1 MTSGKEIGRINRA
14 ARGRRLARKMLEHW
28 QLYLMALPALAYI
41 LLFVYKP
48 MYGIIIA
55 FKNYKFKLGILGSK
69 WVGLSN
75 FRRLLESYWFP
86 IILRNTLTLS
96 GLSLLIGFPVPIIL
110 ALMVNEVQR
119 EAPKRLFQT
128 VSYAPHFISTVV
140 VCGMIQIFLSPS
152 SGIINN
158 LIERLGGQAVYFMQD
173 ARLFKWIYVIS
184 GIWQEA
190 GWGAIIYFAALSG
203 VDKALIEASQ
213 IDGASRMQ
221 RIRYVNLP
229 MLTPTILV
237 MLILRCGSLLSVGYE
252 KVYLLQNSTNL
263 TGSEIIS
270 TYVYK
275 VGLES
280 SDFSFSTATNLLNS
294 LVNCVILISV
304 NFLASRLTETS
315 LW

>member
-28 QLYLMALPALAYI
+28 QLYLMALPALTYI

-158 LIERLGGQAVYFMQD
+158 MIERLGGQAVYFMQE

>member
-28 QLYLMALPALAYI
+28 QLYLMALPALTYI

-158 LIERLGGQAVYFMQD
+158 MIERLGGQAVYFMQD

-275 VGLES
+275 IGLEN

>member
-41 LLFVYKP
+41 LLFVHKP

-128 VSYAPHFISTVV
+128 VSCAPHFISTVV

-158 LIERLGGQAVYFMQD
+158 LIERLGGQAVYFMGHFLQRRQCRGRGEYAAQRIWHLHQRQRYAVD
-173 ARLFKWIYVIS
+173 AR
-184 GIWQEA
+184 
-190 GWGAIIYFAALSG
+190 
-203 VDKALIEASQ
+203 
-213 IDGASRMQ
+213 
-221 RIRYVNLP
+221 
-229 MLTPTILV
+229 
-237 MLILRCGSLLSVGYE
+237 
-252 KVYLLQNSTNL
+252 
-263 TGSEIIS
+263 
-270 TYVYK
+270 
-275 VGLES
+275 
-280 SDFSFSTATNLLNS
+280 
-294 LVNCVILISV
+294 
-304 NFLASRLTETS
+304 
-315 LW
+315 

>member
-275 VGLES
+275 IGLES

>member
-158 LIERLGGQAVYFMQD
+158 MIERLGGQAVYFMQD

>member
-1 MTSGKEIGRINRA
+1 MASEKEILQINRA
-14 ARGRRLARKMLEHW
+14 AQGRRLTRKMLEHW
-28 QLYLMALPALAYI
+28 QLYLMALPALMYI

-158 LIERLGGQAVYFMQD
+158 MIERLGGQAVYFMQD

-275 VGLES
+275 IGLEN

>member
-28 QLYLMALPALAYI
+28 QLYLMALPALMYI

-158 LIERLGGQAVYFMQD
+158 MIERLGGQAVYFMQD

-275 VGLES
+275 IGLEN

>member
-158 LIERLGGQAVYFMQD
+158 LIERLGGQAVYFMQE
-173 ARLFKWIYVIS
+173 AGLFKWIYVIS

-275 VGLES
+275 IGLES

>member
-1 MTSGKEIGRINRA
+1 M
-14 ARGRRLARKMLEHW
+14 
-28 QLYLMALPALAYI
+28 Q
-41 LLFVYKP
+41 
-48 MYGIIIA
+48 
-55 FKNYKFKLGILGSK
+55 
-69 WVGLSN
+69 
-75 FRRLLESYWFP
+75 
-86 IILRNTLTLS
+86 
-96 GLSLLIGFPVPIIL
+96 
-110 ALMVNEVQR
+110 
-119 EAPKRLFQT
+119 EA
-128 VSYAPHFISTVV
+128 
-140 VCGMIQIFLSPS
+140 G
-152 SGIINN
+152 
-158 LIERLGGQAVYFMQD
+158 
-173 ARLFKWIYVIS
+173 LFKWIYVIS

-275 VGLES
+275 IGLES

>member
-1 MTSGKEIGRINRA
+1 MTSGKEIGRINQA

-28 QLYLMALPALAYI
+28 QLYLMTLPALAYI

-158 LIERLGGQAVYFMQD
+158 LIERLGGQAVYFMQE
-173 ARLFKWIYVIS
+173 AGLFKWIYVIS

>member
-1 MTSGKEIGRINRA
+1 
-14 ARGRRLARKMLEHW
+14 
-28 QLYLMALPALAYI
+28 
-41 LLFVYKP
+41 
-48 MYGIIIA
+48 
-55 FKNYKFKLGILGSK
+55 
-69 WVGLSN
+69 
-75 FRRLLESYWFP
+75 
-86 IILRNTLTLS
+86 
-96 GLSLLIGFPVPIIL
+96 
-110 ALMVNEVQR
+110 
-119 EAPKRLFQT
+119 
-128 VSYAPHFISTVV
+128 
-140 VCGMIQIFLSPS
+140 
-152 SGIINN
+152 
-158 LIERLGGQAVYFMQD
+158 
-173 ARLFKWIYVIS
+173 
-184 GIWQEA
+184 
-190 GWGAIIYFAALSG
+190 
-203 VDKALIEASQ
+203 
-213 IDGASRMQ
+213 
-221 RIRYVNLP
+221 

>member
-1 MTSGKEIGRINRA
+1 
-14 ARGRRLARKMLEHW
+14 
-28 QLYLMALPALAYI
+28 
-41 LLFVYKP
+41 

-158 LIERLGGQAVYFMQD
+158 LIERLGGQAVYFMQE
-173 ARLFKWIYVIS
+173 AGLFKWIYVIS

>member
-69 WVGLSN
+69 WVRLSN

-119 EAPKRLFQT
+119 RR
-128 VSYAPHFISTVV
+128 
-140 VCGMIQIFLSPS
+140 PS
-152 SGIINN
+152 GCF
-158 LIERLGGQAVYFMQD
+158 R
-173 ARLFKWIYVIS
+173 
-184 GIWQEA
+184 
-190 GWGAIIYFAALSG
+190 
-203 VDKALIEASQ
+203 
-213 IDGASRMQ
+213 
-221 RIRYVNLP
+221 
-229 MLTPTILV
+229 
-237 MLILRCGSLLSVGYE
+237 RCH
-252 KVYLLQNSTNL
+252 T
-263 TGSEIIS
+263 
-270 TYVYK
+270 
-275 VGLES
+275 
-280 SDFSFSTATNLLNS
+280 
-294 LVNCVILISV
+294 
-304 NFLASRLTETS
+304 RLTS
-315 LW
+315 YPRWWCAA